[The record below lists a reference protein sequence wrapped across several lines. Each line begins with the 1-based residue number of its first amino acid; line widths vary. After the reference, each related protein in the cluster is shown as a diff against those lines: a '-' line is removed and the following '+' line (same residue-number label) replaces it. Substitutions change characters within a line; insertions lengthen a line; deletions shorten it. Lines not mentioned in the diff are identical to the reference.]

1 MIVEKILDFV
11 MEQEY
16 PYARTK
22 KRHQM
27 GNQYYSA
34 DFEYPLGLMH
44 VLINQGYELNEM

>member
-16 PYARTK
+16 PYPRTK
-22 KRHQM
+22 KRYQM

-34 DFEYPLGLMH
+34 EFEYPLALMH
-44 VLINQGYELNEM
+44 ALLEQGYDLN

>member
-16 PYARTK
+16 PYPRTK

-34 DFEYPLGLMH
+34 EFEYPLALMH
-44 VLINQGYELNEM
+44 ALLEQGYELN